1 MKKNDQTE
9 KSVMINNYR
18 KLGNISVSEN
28 DATKI
33 IFYKYRLIYAF
44 SFFIV
49 FYFIAKFDI
58 IPSLLVFVGL
68 AVMIELAYQRFNKNL
83 QYQINT
89 DYKTSDKVVP
99 RKNITTIR
107 TVVYTFLGIAIITI
121 SVYQNGFSFQVNE
134 IVMIF
139 IGIMALY
146 QGYNAYAVGRNEN
159 KKGLEV

>member
-9 KSVMINNYR
+9 KSVMINNY
-18 KLGNISVSEN
+18 KKYGNISVSEN

-33 IFYKYRLIYAF
+33 MFYKYRLIYAF

-49 FYFIAKFDI
+49 FYFIAKLDI
-58 IPSLLVFVGL
+58 ILSFLVFVGL
-68 AVMIELAYQRFNKNL
+68 AIMIELAYQRFNKNL
-83 QYQINT
+83 QYQIVA
-89 DYKTSDKVVP
+89 DYKGSDEVAP

-107 TVVYTFLGIAIITI
+107 AIVYSFLGIAIITI
-121 SVYQNGFSFQVNE
+121 SVYQNGFSFQINE

-146 QGYNAYAVGRNEN
+146 QGYNAYIVGQKEK
-159 KKGLEV
+159 KKGRKV

>member
-1 MKKNDQTE
+1 MKNKDQTE
-9 KSVMINNYR
+9 KYVTIDNYN
-18 KLGNISVSEN
+18 KYGNISVSES

-33 IFYKYRLIYAF
+33 MFYRYRLIYAF

-49 FYFIAKFDI
+49 FYLIAKLDI
-58 IPSLLVFVGL
+58 ILSFLVFVGL
-68 AVMIELAYQRFNKNL
+68 AIMIELAYQRFNKNL
-83 QYQINT
+83 QYQVVA
-89 DYKTSDKVVP
+89 DYKGSDEVAP

-107 TVVYTFLGIAIITI
+107 AVVYSFLGIAIIAL

-146 QGYNAYAVGRNEN
+146 QGYNAYVVGQKE
-159 KKGLEV
+159 KKKRIKA